1 MLFEKL
7 IKLILSIVNN
17 PFFKS
22 LIVQQ
27 ENQIIN
33 SYKLIKKK

>member
-7 IKLILSIVNN
+7 RKLILIIVNN
-17 PFFKS
+17 PVFKS
-22 LIVQQ
+22 LIVQK